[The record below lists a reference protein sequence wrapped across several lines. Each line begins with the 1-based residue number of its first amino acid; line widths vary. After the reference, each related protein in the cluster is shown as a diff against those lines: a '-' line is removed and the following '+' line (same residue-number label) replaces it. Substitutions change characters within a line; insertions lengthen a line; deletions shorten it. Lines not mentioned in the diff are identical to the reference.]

1 MKRKKNLAT
10 VAILL
15 TAVAIASVVIYDFA
29 SNNLAYDKR
38 GMANGLAIDGS
49 AKNFCDECSSVSVVL
64 STKRS
69 NDLIYVVTYDSN
81 IGRDEESV
89 SSSPQ
94 LIWKNRISVSTP
106 NDMDTWYAVW
116 RSSGNL
122 TIVLSTGSQVNAND
136 VIIGFA
142 ISGANLTEPF
152 DPNPS
157 IVSVA
162 KCENSCGTSQHVTIS
177 TSNSND
183 MIIGAI
189 NAAGGGAMSAGT
201 CCTHIN
207 GLSAGDVEYVKET
220 SVQASLTLSYSSQLA
235 PTRWI
240 FIADAIEA
248 GG

>member
-1 MKRKKNLAT
+1 MKSKKNLAT

-136 VIIGFA
+136 VIIG
-142 ISGANLTEPF
+142 
-152 DPNPS
+152 
-157 IVSVA
+157 
-162 KCENSCGTSQHVTIS
+162 
-177 TSNSND
+177 
-183 MIIGAI
+183 AI